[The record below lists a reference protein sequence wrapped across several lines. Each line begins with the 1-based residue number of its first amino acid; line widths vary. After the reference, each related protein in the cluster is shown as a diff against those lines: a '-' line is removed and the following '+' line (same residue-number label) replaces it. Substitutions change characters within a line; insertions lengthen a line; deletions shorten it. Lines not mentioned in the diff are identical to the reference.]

1 MFTDRE
7 IDVLGQIGIFFLNE
21 NGGCYHK
28 TEQFIR
34 NIGIAEIMLIGNKL
48 TLTVKRP
55 GLLIGRRGMTF
66 DKLKDHLGLEIH
78 LIEVKEDILDYLIP
92 QDYSQEF

>member
-7 IDVLGQIGIFFLNE
+7 IDVLRQIGVFFLNE

-28 TEQFIR
+28 TEQLIQK
-34 NIGIAEIMLIGNKL
+34 IGIAEIMLIGNKL

-55 GLLIGRRGMTF
+55 GLLIGRRGVTI
-66 DKLKDHLGLEIH
+66 DKLQDHLGLEIR
-78 LIEVKEDILDYLIP
+78 LVEVKEDILDYLIP